1 MLSFWDVL
9 TKKMPLIFC
18 FAKSFSPAIRTFCD
32 ARIVK
37 MDRNIYLIPFR
48 LEFSFTFWTNVCFW
62 YYNDVQDD
70 KQDKYRNSYKIPWY
84 IEMTTEPIHLTGW
97 EHKSW
102 DKQKQRNKYFLHI
115 ITAFLVLLYHSLR
128 YFSRHEEEVLNEAF
142 ADGEYEAE
150 ALRLLWSGGVTA
162 VKRSAH

>member
-1 MLSFWDVL
+1 MKHSLREYEAARCAVKHSRIASQFSLAWSEAHLTSPWAEGSLHRAKPCFIFHAPQVRFISKQKSTALAVL
-9 TKKMPLIFC
+9 FC
-18 FAKSFSPAIRTFCD
+18 LEACWQKRCRLLFYFAKTLSSAIRTFCD

-84 IEMTTEPIHLTGW
+84 IEMTTEPINLTG
-97 EHKSW
+97 
-102 DKQKQRNKYFLHI
+102 R
-115 ITAFLVLLYHSLR
+115 
-128 YFSRHEEEVLNEAF
+128 
-142 ADGEYEAE
+142 
-150 ALRLLWSGGVTA
+150 
-162 VKRSAH
+162 

>member
-1 MLSFWDVL
+1 MKRKPLACMKRRRCRHDAKRTLTSPWAEGSLHRAKPCFIFHARQRASFPKQKALLTKCFSFWGVL
-9 TKKMPLIFC
+9 TKRMPLIFC

-32 ARIVK
+32 ARTVK

-48 LEFSFTFWTNVCFW
+48 LEFSFAFRTNVCFW

-84 IEMTTEPIHLTGW
+84 IEMTTEPINLTGR

-102 DKQKQRNKYFLHI
+102 DK
-115 ITAFLVLLYHSLR
+115 
-128 YFSRHEEEVLNEAF
+128 
-142 ADGEYEAE
+142 
-150 ALRLLWSGGVTA
+150 
-162 VKRSAH
+162 